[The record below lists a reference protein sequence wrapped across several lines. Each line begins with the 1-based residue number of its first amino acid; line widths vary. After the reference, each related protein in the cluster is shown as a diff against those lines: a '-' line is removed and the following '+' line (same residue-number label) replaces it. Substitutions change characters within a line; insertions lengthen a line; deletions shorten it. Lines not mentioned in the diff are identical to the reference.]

1 MNTLFK
7 KLALIAVPLSLLSCD
22 KKFEEMNRSVDLVTS
37 PTLEYMIP
45 TIQLNLIEKSYY
57 THYTMLGIL
66 SQQIQGANMDSYK
79 SQGTTMAHLFDDI
92 YPKTIKN
99 VVDVIEKTK
108 GDPELVNFR
117 AMASIMRAY
126 EISRMT
132 DAYGDVPYSE
142 AGLGYEGGKLYPK
155 YDSQQDIY
163 NGIIAEIKAA
173 IKAFDPAKKPVPAKS
188 DLIYKGNYE
197 KWKKLGNSL
206 LLRYGMRMVHAD
218 PAKAKET
225 VLAAIAGGVMQQNDE
240 SFVVY
245 YLPDTYYATTANGN
259 AAANKYDYKLTNV
272 FVDLLKNTNDPRLS
286 VYAMLP
292 DGTTI
297 PEMQKGFKLFE
308 SDNTSKKIVSTPNT
322 TTYARFDAPYV
333 HMSYAETEFMMAEA
347 MLRGWTTGDAAAH
360 FQKGLRA
367 NLELQSIYGDKGRIS
382 PAAIDAYIASAP
394 FDTNNVAE
402 ALKTLHTQMWIMF
415 YYNWNEAFAHW
426 RRTGVPSFSP
436 TVDKNLNRRLI
447 YPQSEWNTNTGN
459 LKEAIARQGD
469 DNVMTRIWW
478 DKK

>member
-1 MNTLFK
+1 MNTFLK
-7 KLALIAVPLSLLSCD
+7 KLMLAIILLPAVSCD
-22 KKFEEMNRSVDLVTS
+22 DEFEKMNRSVDLVTN

-45 TIQLNLIEKSYY
+45 TIQLNLFEKSYY

-66 SQQIQGANMDSYK
+66 SQQIQGSNIDSYK
-79 SQGTTMAHLFDDI
+79 SQSTTMSHLYDDI

-108 GDPELVNFR
+108 SDPELVNFW

-142 AGLGYEGGKLYPK
+142 AGLGYEQGLLYPK
-155 YDSQQDIY
+155 YDSQQEIY
-163 NGIIAEIKAA
+163 NGIIAEIETAV
-173 IKAFDPAKKPVPAKS
+173 KAFDPAKKAVPASS

-206 LLRYGMRMVHAD
+206 VLRYGMRMTKVD
-218 PAKAKET
+218 PAKAKQT
-225 VLAAIAGGVMQQNDE
+225 VTRAIANGVMQDNAG

-259 AAANKYDYKLTNV
+259 AAANKYDYKLTNA
-272 FVDLLKNTNDPRLS
+272 FVDLLKTSNDPRLG

-292 DGTTI
+292 DGNNT
-297 PEMQKGFKLFE
+297 PAVQKGFLLFA

-322 TTYARFDAPYV
+322 NTYARFDSPYV
-333 HMSYAETEFMMAEA
+333 HMSYAETEFLIAEA
-347 MLRGWTTGDAAAH
+347 ILREWITGDAEAH
-360 FQKGLRA
+360 LKKGIRA
-367 NLELQSIYGDKGRIS
+367 NMELQSIYGDAGKIS
-382 PAAIDAYIASAP
+382 AESMNAYISSVSLNSATTS
-394 FDTNNVAE
+394 D
-402 ALKTLHTQMWIMF
+402 ALKNLHTQMWIMF

-426 RRTGVPSFSP
+426 RRTGVPSFSQK
-436 TVDKNLNRRLI
+436 VDANLNRRLI
-447 YPQSEWNTNTGN
+447 YPQSEWNTNTKN
-459 LKEAIARQGD
+459 LKEAISRQGD

-478 DKK
+478 DKN